1 MRTLDL
7 NRMGLDPTEQTGMQE
22 HNGGFLPIAVVYAC
36 WAVMLGCNII
46 AAGMKEALNEYNKE
60 KK

>member
-1 MRTLDL
+1 
-7 NRMGLDPTEQTGMQE
+7 MGLDPTEQTGMQE